1 MRYRV
6 FHNASM
12 VGPLVVL
19 LIWLLDRKVCP
30 LSTENFLHVCE
41 WWFLTEVKG
50 IPTQTFWL
58 FLGVVFSHLSII
70 PIMNFVHLLVATII
84 VLSSPLKHQLA
95 MLLVLLELHKHVQMC
110 ITCKVVALNEQAFQK
125 NLTLTGQTFLTSTNA
140 LRWKSCFLLILNWNI
155 LSVTELFDTIH
166 WGTRKNKSCLGP
178 LICTT
183 VQVMVWNYTYY

>member
-1 MRYRV
+1 MESFMRYRF
-6 FHNASM
+6 FHNGSM

-41 WWFLTEVKG
+41 WWFVTEVKG

-110 ITCKVVALNEQAFQK
+110 ITCKVVALNEQALQK
-125 NLTLTGQTFLTSTNA
+125 KFDSNRT
-140 LRWKSCFLLILNWNI
+140 NI
-155 LSVTELFDTIH
+155 LDFHQCNTMKVLFLINIELEYSLSH
-166 WGTRKNKSCLGP
+166 WTFWHNTLRNKEK
-178 LICTT
+178 
-183 VQVMVWNYTYY
+183 